1 MKLIKIYEIFKSNI
15 NNHKNL
21 IRSTKF
27 ILFINSNHLR
37 LFRTQNEFG
46 IARNEIQIHQN
57 ELSRLRQ
64 QLTQTEQI
72 QLQLQNEF
80 EQTKHQCREY
90 EQQISVKD
98 ELKRNVDLLIDQY
111 RQQLTNEKELRISKN
126 NFHDLIN
133 LIIFDFS

>member
-1 MKLIKIYEIFKSNI
+1 
-15 NNHKNL
+15 
-21 IRSTKF
+21 
-27 ILFINSNHLR
+27 LR
-37 LFRTQNEFG
+37 LFRTQNEFE

-72 QLQLQNEF
+72 QIQLQNEF

-133 LIIFDFS
+133 RIIFDFS